1 MMCLGEAARS
11 ADVIERPILHVDLCA
26 TIAGMFGIKDLD
38 IPGKP
43 LPGLSI

>member
-1 MMCLGEAARS
+1 MMFLGEAARS
-11 ADVIERPILHVDLCA
+11 ADVIERPIQHVDLCP
-26 TIAGMFGIKDLD
+26 TIAGMFGVKDLD